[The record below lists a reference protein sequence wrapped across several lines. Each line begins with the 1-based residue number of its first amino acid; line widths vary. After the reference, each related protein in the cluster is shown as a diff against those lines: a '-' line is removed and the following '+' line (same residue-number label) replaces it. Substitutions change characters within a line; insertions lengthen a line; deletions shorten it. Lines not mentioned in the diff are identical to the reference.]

1 MKVQLLKSASVVV
14 EAKGVKILADP
25 WLVDGEYYGSWAHY
39 PPYEFDPAMFADVD
53 FIYLSHIHPDH
64 FSRKTLALLPRS
76 IPVLVHAYATTFLRA
91 NVEALGFR
99 AVELP
104 HGCRTHL
111 KNGVHI
117 NIFAADNCD
126 PAACGRF
133 FGCARVEKSFGST
146 QIDSLSVIDDGN
158 HVVVNVNDCPFELAK
173 NSMAAIKEQY
183 PHIDVLLTGYSGAGP
198 YPQCFPRLSSAERD
212 QAAAE
217 KKSQFLEQGQ
227 NFVVAAEPRFYVP
240 FAGTYTLAGKLAR
253 LNSCRGVPEVE
264 EAREFFERAD
274 GPIDRDRSQ
283 CVVLGCGG
291 SVDLSSGECDCAPT
305 AADTLARARYVAD
318 VLAPRLFD
326 YELDGPPHIDQLLA
340 LFAKAYGRMD
350 RKRRNLGL
358 STQTKVLVS
367 LGDGTCARL
376 SLDGRGFDVVAEDK
390 ALRADPFVLFRTD
403 PRLLMW
409 LLKGPAYAHWDN
421 AEIGS
426 HIEFERQPN
435 CFERG
440 IYHLMCFF
448 HA

>member
-1 MKVQLLKSASVVV
+1 MKVRLLKSASVLI
-14 EAKGVKILADP
+14 EAQGVKILTDP

-64 FSRKTLALLPRS
+64 FSRKTFALLPRS
-76 IPVLVHAYATTFLRA
+76 IPVVIHAYAAPFLRT

-99 AVELP
+99 AAELT
-104 HGCRTHL
+104 HGRRTHL
-111 KNGVHI
+111 KNGVCI

-133 FGCARVEKSFGST
+133 FGCARLEKSFGST
-146 QIDSLSVIDDGN
+146 QIDSLSVIDDGR
-158 HVVVNVNDCPFELAK
+158 HVVVNVNDCPFDLAK
-173 NSMAAIKEQY
+173 DSMVAIREQY
-183 PHIDVLLTGYSGAGP
+183 PRIDLLLTGYSGAGP

-212 QAAAE
+212 QAVAA
-217 KKSQFLEQGQ
+217 KKSQFLVQGQ

-253 LNSCRGVPEVE
+253 LNSCRGVPELD
-264 EAREFFERAD
+264 EAREFFERTD

-291 SVDLSSGECDCAPT
+291 FVDLATGECDCAPT
-305 AADTLARARYVAD
+305 PADPVARARYVAE
-318 VLAPRLFD
+318 VLAPRLLD
-326 YELDGPPHIDQLLA
+326 YELDGPPPIDQLLA
-340 LFAKAYGRMD
+340 LLPKAYERMD
-350 RKRRNLGL
+350 RKRRQLNF
-358 STQTKVLVS
+358 STQTQVLVS

-376 SLDGRGFDVVAEDK
+376 SVAGNGFEVVAEDK
-390 ALRADPFVLFRTD
+390 ALREEPFVLFRTD
-403 PRLLMW
+403 PRLLLG

-426 HIEFERQPN
+426 HIEFERQPH

-440 IYHLMCFF
+440 IYHVMCFF
-448 HA
+448 HV